1 MVFNRKEELLSLYNA
16 VSHSEYTNPEDLEIH
31 TLDDVIYMKMKNDLA
46 FLIDDVLNLWEH
58 QSTWNPN
65 MTVRGAFYIVEE
77 YRKYIE
83 QKGLNLYR
91 SRLITLPIPQFYVF
105 YNGLKEEPDNVE
117 LKLSNAFSTLYPEL
131 EPCMEFKAV
140 MVNINR
146 GHNKSLM
153 EQCSALREYAEFVAR
168 IREWMKAGA
177 DLLEAIGEV
186 IDSCIRDGILAEFLS
201 SHRAEVFEVLLTE
214 YDEQRHIASEKEAS
228 REEGMQAG
236 IRKGHR
242 EAAINL
248 FERGLCIKDIAVICK
263 ETYCLIAEWYEEWK
277 ISKGVS
283 R

>member
-1 MVFNRKEELLSLYNA
+1 M
-16 VSHSEYTNPEDLEIH
+16 
-31 TLDDVIYMKMKNDLA
+31 
-46 FLIDDVLNLWEH
+46 
-58 QSTWNPN
+58 
-65 MTVRGAFYIVEE
+65 
-77 YRKYIE
+77 
-83 QKGLNLYR
+83 
-91 SRLITLPIPQFYVF
+91 
-105 YNGLKEEPDNVE
+105 
-117 LKLSNAFSTLYPEL
+117 
-131 EPCMEFKAV
+131 
-140 MVNINR
+140 
-146 GHNKSLM
+146 
-153 EQCSALREYAEFVAR
+153 AR
-168 IREWMKAGA
+168 IREWLKAGD

-214 YDEQRHIASEKEAS
+214 YDEQRHIASEKESS

>member
-1 MVFNRKEELLSLYNA
+1 MEPSWIVPLTSVRRNSM
-16 VSHSEYTNPEDLEIH
+16 P
-31 TLDDVIYMKMKNDLA
+31 
-46 FLIDDVLNLWEH
+46 
-58 QSTWNPN
+58 
-65 MTVRGAFYIVEE
+65 VRGAFYIVEE

-83 QKGLNLYR
+83 QKGLNLYG
-91 SRLITLPIPQFYVF
+91 SRLITLPVPQFYVF

-117 LKLSNAFSTLYPEL
+117 LKLSNAFSTLHPEM

-214 YDEQRHIASEKEAS
+214 YDEQRHIASEKESS
-228 REEGMQAG
+228 REEGMKAG

-263 ETYCLIAEWYEEWK
+263 EAYCLVAEWYEEWK